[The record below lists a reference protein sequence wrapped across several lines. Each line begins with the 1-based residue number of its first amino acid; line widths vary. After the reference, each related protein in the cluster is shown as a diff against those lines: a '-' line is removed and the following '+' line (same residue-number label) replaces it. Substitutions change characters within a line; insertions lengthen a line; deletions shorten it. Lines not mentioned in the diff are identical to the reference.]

1 MKKMGL
7 KTKEKSGDQRIKEK
21 KRIKESKKK
30 KKKNHLP
37 LDSVFQNHLFVLM
50 LKENDNDLGKLVKN
64 ELFLEDPLIVEG
76 EELRYD

>member
-1 MKKMGL
+1 MGL